1 MGTKTSRGYVRPT
14 KRNSEATQKR
24 ALIEAGAGEVYV
36 EGTGKETWPE
46 FVRSLRPGDTALVVS
61 LGMAAADRDQLRR
74 MIADLAERKIPLREA
89 STGRVL
95 QPGGAATAQ
104 MVLDAVD
111 ELTSGRRRMTPK
123 EAADKAALRWGTAE
137 RTSKATAMRI
147 WRDTR
152 TYPLADTALDHP
164 DMLGWTRPMA
174 QRILGR
180 RWPDYPGGRPRKL
193 KT

>member
-1 MGTKTSRGYVRPT
+1 M
-14 KRNSEATQKR
+14 
-24 ALIEAGAGEVYV
+24 LIEAGAGEVYV
-36 EGTGKETWPE
+36 EGDGRETWPE

-74 MIADLAERKIPLREA
+74 MISDLAERKIPLREA

-95 QPGGAATAQ
+95 HPGGADTAQ
-104 MVLDAVD
+104 VVLDAVD

-137 RTSKATAMRI
+137 RTAKSVAMRI
-147 WRDTR
+147 WKDTK
-152 TYPLADTALDHP
+152 TYPTAEEALQHP
-164 DMLGWTRPMA
+164 DMAGWSRPMA
-174 QRILGR
+174 QRILKR

-193 KT
+193 NT